1 MYEEE
6 IPKTAAIVLAVSMAV
21 SLAACGK
28 QAEETGNAGS
38 AANTENT
45 GSADTQASSG
55 TGSVEVNET
64 GYPITSEEITVT
76 AAGPM
81 PSGCEDW
88 SQLAVIDEYANRLG
102 IRLDCDFYE
111 TDWETQLTLKVAGDE
126 LPDMLI
132 GCSMN
137 VSDVNEWGGEGYFL
151 DLSQYMDL
159 MPNLK
164 AYFDQYPELEA
175 YCTTSDG
182 HIYGLPKLKVDMTDR
197 LTRSFINK
205 QWLDN
210 LGLSMPT
217 SIDEYYDVLVAFKE
231 QDANGNGDPDDE
243 IPLLFTSDS
252 GGYTALE
259 KTLLDAYG
267 IFTTD
272 PNYVLQADESGKVEL
287 ANINDTYK
295 EYLKFMHRLYAEGL
309 MEQEAF
315 TITGDEITTK
325 QQGDVYGSFGCGS
338 APFVMANKDISYDA
352 NWMALSG
359 MSSELHP
366 KREASIASPVQNSIL
381 VAVNGNTEYP
391 EALARFIDYFYTEE
405 GMLSATKGYDGVT
418 FDMVQDDLLGTE
430 VPEMRIPDGYTS
442 GEEFRYK
449 GAILNEAL
457 NLVEKN
463 IDRQAMFES
472 DREVLEKP
480 EFVEKYGWAARVIDA
495 FKSDDV
501 TGVEAYPVVS
511 YTSDEVE
518 ERGAVYKDITTYLK
532 QARAQFI
539 TGELDLDKD
548 WDTYVNTL
556 NQMNLGRL
564 LEIEQAAYDRYA
576 AVKG

>member
-1 MYEEE
+1 MKKRFQ
-6 IPKTAAIVLAVSMAV
+6 KTAAIVLAVSMAV

-28 QAEETGNAGS
+28 QAGETGNAGS

-210 LGLSMPT
+210 LGLSVPT

-405 GMLSATKGYDGVT
+405 GMLSATKGYEGVT
-418 FDMVQDDLLGTE
+418 FDMVQDDLLGKE
-430 VPEMRIPDGYTS
+430 VPQMRVPDGYTS

-449 GAILNEAL
+449 GAVLNEAL
-457 NLVEKN
+457 NLVERN

-472 DREVLEKP
+472 DREVLENP
-480 EFVEKYGWAARVIDA
+480 EFVEQYGWAARVIDA
-495 FKSDDV
+495 FKADGV

>member
-1 MYEEE
+1 MKKRFQ
-6 IPKTAAIVLAVSMAV
+6 KTAAIVLAVSMAV

-28 QAEETGNAGS
+28 QAEETGNVGS

-210 LGLSMPT
+210 LGLSVPT

-472 DREVLEKP
+472 DREVLEKL

>member
-1 MYEEE
+1 MKKRFQ
-6 IPKTAAIVLAVSMAV
+6 KTAAIVLAVSMAV

-45 GSADTQASSG
+45 GSADAQASSG
-55 TGSVEVNET
+55 TGSVVVNET

-217 SIDEYYDVLVAFKE
+217 SIDEYYKVLVAFKE

-315 TITGDEITTK
+315 TITGDEVTTK

-352 NWMALSG
+352 NWAALSG
-359 MSSELHP
+359 LSSDLHT
-366 KREASIASPVQNSIL
+366 KREASIASPVQNNIL

-391 EALARFIDYFYTEE
+391 EALARFIDYFYTDE
-405 GMLSATKGYDGVT
+405 GMLSATKGYEGVT
-418 FDMVQDDLLGTE
+418 FDMVQDDLLGKE
-430 VPEMRIPDGYTS
+430 VPQMRVPDGYTS

-449 GAILNEAL
+449 GAVLNEAL
-457 NLVEKN
+457 NLVERN

-472 DREVLEKP
+472 DREVLENP
-480 EFVEKYGWAARVIDA
+480 EFVEQYGWAARVIDA
-495 FKSDDV
+495 FKADGV

>member
-1 MYEEE
+1 MKKRFQ
-6 IPKTAAIVLAVSMAV
+6 KTAAIVLAVSMAV

-55 TGSVEVNET
+55 TGRVEVNET

-295 EYLKFMHRLYAEGL
+295 EYLKFMHRLHAEGL

>member
-45 GSADTQASSG
+45 GNADTQASSG

>member
-1 MYEEE
+1 MKKRFQ
-6 IPKTAAIVLAVSMAV
+6 KTAAIVLAVSMAV

-45 GSADTQASSG
+45 GSADAQASSG

-217 SIDEYYDVLVAFKE
+217 SIDEYYEVLVAFKE

-315 TITGDEITTK
+315 TITGDEVTTK

-352 NWMALSG
+352 NWAALSG
-359 MSSELHP
+359 LSSDLHT
-366 KREASIASPVQNSIL
+366 KREASIASPVQNNIL

-391 EALARFIDYFYTEE
+391 EALARFIDYFYTDE
-405 GMLSATKGYDGVT
+405 GMLSATKGYEGVT
-418 FDMVQDDLLGTE
+418 FDMVQDDLLGKE
-430 VPEMRIPDGYTS
+430 VPQMRVPDGYTS

-449 GAILNEAL
+449 GAVLNEAL
-457 NLVEKN
+457 NLVERN

-472 DREVLEKP
+472 DREVLENP
-480 EFVEKYGWAARVIDA
+480 EFVEQYGWAARVIDA
-495 FKSDDV
+495 FKADGV

>member
-1 MYEEE
+1 MKKRFQ
-6 IPKTAAIVLAVSMAV
+6 KTAAIVLAVSMAV

-45 GSADTQASSG
+45 GNADTQASSG

-64 GYPITSEEITVT
+64 GYPITSEEIAVT

>member
-1 MYEEE
+1 MKKRFQ
-6 IPKTAAIVLAVSMAV
+6 KTAAIVLAVSMAV

-45 GSADTQASSG
+45 GSADTQTSSG

-210 LGLSMPT
+210 LGLTMPT

-418 FDMVQDDLLGTE
+418 FDMV
-430 VPEMRIPDGYTS
+430 PEMRIPDGYTS

-518 ERGAVYKDITTYLK
+518 ERGAVYNDITTYLK

>member
-1 MYEEE
+1 MKTRFQ
-6 IPKTAAIVLAVSMAV
+6 KTAAIVLAVSMAV

>member
-1 MYEEE
+1 MKKRFQ
-6 IPKTAAIVLAVSMAV
+6 KTAAIVLAVSMAV

-55 TGSVEVNET
+55 TDSVEVNET

>member
-1 MYEEE
+1 MKKRFQ
-6 IPKTAAIVLAVSMAV
+6 KTAAIVLAVSMAV

-132 GCSMN
+132 DCSMN

>member
-1 MYEEE
+1 MKKRFQ
-6 IPKTAAIVLAVSMAV
+6 KTAAIVLAVSMAV

-28 QAEETGNAGS
+28 QAGETGNAGS

-159 MPNLK
+159 VPNLK

-210 LGLSMPT
+210 LGLSVPT

>member
-1 MYEEE
+1 MKKRFQ
-6 IPKTAAIVLAVSMAV
+6 KTAAIVLAVSMAV

-45 GSADTQASSG
+45 GNADTQASSG

-151 DLSQYMDL
+151 ELSQYMDL

>member
-1 MYEEE
+1 MKKRFQ
-6 IPKTAAIVLAVSMAV
+6 KTAAIVLAVSMAV

-28 QAEETGNAGS
+28 QTGETGNVGS

-405 GMLSATKGYDGVT
+405 GMLSATKGYEGVT
-418 FDMVQDDLLGTE
+418 FDMVQDDLLGKE
-430 VPEMRIPDGYTS
+430 VPQMRVPDGYTS

-449 GAILNEAL
+449 GAVLNEAL
-457 NLVEKN
+457 NLVERN

-472 DREVLEKP
+472 DREVLENP
-480 EFVEKYGWAARVIDA
+480 EFVEQYGWAARVIDA
-495 FKSDDV
+495 FKADGV

>member
-1 MYEEE
+1 MKKRFQ
-6 IPKTAAIVLAVSMAV
+6 KTAAIVLAVSMAV

-418 FDMVQDDLLGTE
+418 FDMVQDDLLGSE

>member
-1 MYEEE
+1 MKKRFQ
-6 IPKTAAIVLAVSMAV
+6 KTAAIVLAVSMAV

-28 QAEETGNAGS
+28 QAGETGNAGS
-38 AANTENT
+38 AANTDNT
-45 GSADTQASSG
+45 GNADTQASSG

-217 SIDEYYDVLVAFKE
+217 SIDEYYEVLVAFKE

-315 TITGDEITTK
+315 TITGDEVTTK

-352 NWMALSG
+352 NWAALSG
-359 MSSELHP
+359 LSSDLHT
-366 KREASIASPVQNSIL
+366 KREASIASPVQNNIL

-391 EALARFIDYFYTEE
+391 EALARFIDYFYTDE
-405 GMLSATKGYDGVT
+405 GMLSATKGYEGVT
-418 FDMVQDDLLGTE
+418 FDMVQDDLLGKE
-430 VPEMRIPDGYTS
+430 VPQMRVPDGYTS

-449 GAILNEAL
+449 GAVLNEAL
-457 NLVEKN
+457 NLVERN

-472 DREVLEKP
+472 DREVLENP
-480 EFVEKYGWAARVIDA
+480 EFVEQYGWAARVIDA
-495 FKSDDV
+495 FKADGV

>member
-1 MYEEE
+1 MKKRFQ
-6 IPKTAAIVLAVSMAV
+6 KTAAIVLAVSMAV

-210 LGLSMPT
+210 LGLSVPT

-564 LEIEQAAYDRYA
+564 LEIEQAAYDAYA

>member
-1 MYEEE
+1 MKKRFQ
-6 IPKTAAIVLAVSMAV
+6 KTAAIVLAVSMAV

-45 GSADTQASSG
+45 GNADTQASSG

-548 WDTYVNTL
+548 WETYTNTL
-556 NQMNLGRL
+556 DQMNLGRL

-576 AVKG
+576 AVKD

>member
-1 MYEEE
+1 MKKRFQ
-6 IPKTAAIVLAVSMAV
+6 KTAAIVLAVSMAV

-45 GSADTQASSG
+45 GNADTQASSG

-405 GMLSATKGYDGVT
+405 GMLSATKGYEGVT
-418 FDMVQDDLLGTE
+418 FDMVQDDLLGKE
-430 VPEMRIPDGYTS
+430 VPQMRVPDGYTS

-449 GAILNEAL
+449 GAVLNEAL
-457 NLVEKN
+457 NLVERN

-472 DREVLEKP
+472 DREVLENP
-480 EFVEKYGWAARVIDA
+480 EFVEQYGWAARVIDA
-495 FKSDDV
+495 FKADGV

>member
-1 MYEEE
+1 MKKRFQ
-6 IPKTAAIVLAVSMAV
+6 KTAAIVLAVSMAV

-28 QAEETGNAGS
+28 QAEETGN

-210 LGLSMPT
+210 LGLSVPT

-352 NWMALSG
+352 NWAALSG
-359 MSSELHP
+359 LSSDLHT
-366 KREASIASPVQNSIL
+366 KREASIASPVQNNIL

-391 EALARFIDYFYTEE
+391 EALARFIDYFYTDE
-405 GMLSATKGYDGVT
+405 GMLSATKGYEGVT
-418 FDMVQDDLLGTE
+418 FDMVQDDLLGKE
-430 VPEMRIPDGYTS
+430 VPQMRVPDGYTS

-449 GAILNEAL
+449 GAVLNEAL
-457 NLVEKN
+457 NLVERN

-472 DREVLEKP
+472 DREVLENP
-480 EFVEKYGWAARVIDA
+480 EFVEQYGWAARVIDA
-495 FKSDDV
+495 FKADGV

>member
-1 MYEEE
+1 MKKRFQ
-6 IPKTAAIVLAVSMAV
+6 KTAAIVLAVSMAV

-81 PSGCEDW
+81 PSDCEDW

>member
-1 MYEEE
+1 MKKRCQ
-6 IPKTAAIVLAVSMAV
+6 KTAAIVLAVSMAV

-210 LGLSMPT
+210 LGLSVPT

>member
-1 MYEEE
+1 MKKRFQ
-6 IPKTAAIVLAVSMAV
+6 KTAVIVLAVSMAV

-45 GSADTQASSG
+45 GNADTQASSG

>member
-1 MYEEE
+1 MKKRFQ
-6 IPKTAAIVLAVSMAV
+6 KTAAIVLAVSMAV

-45 GSADTQASSG
+45 GNADTQASSG

-64 GYPITSEEITVT
+64 GYPITSEEITVP

>member
-1 MYEEE
+1 MKKRFQ
-6 IPKTAAIVLAVSMAV
+6 KTAAIVLAVSMAV

-81 PSGCEDW
+81 LSGCEDW

>member
-1 MYEEE
+1 MKKRFQ
-6 IPKTAAIVLAVSMAV
+6 KTAAIVLAVSMAV

-28 QAEETGNAGS
+28 QAGETGNAGS

-111 TDWETQLTLKVAGDE
+111 TDWETQLTLNTAGDE

-210 LGLSMPT
+210 LGLSVPT

>member
-1 MYEEE
+1 M
-6 IPKTAAIVLAVSMAV
+6 KKKFQKAAAVILAVSMAV
-21 SLAACGK
+21 GLAACGK
-28 QAEETGNAGS
+28 QTEQTGGAGTADTAAPS
-38 AANTENT
+38 AAGE
-45 GSADTQASSG
+45 SG
-55 TGSVEVNET
+55 EVVVNET

-88 SQLAVIDEYANRLG
+88 TQLAVIDEYAGRLG
-102 IRLDCDFYE
+102 IRLDCEFYE

-126 LPDMLI
+126 LPDMLV

-151 DLSQYMDL
+151 DLSEYLDQ

-164 AYFDQYPELEA
+164 AYFEKYPELEA

-182 HIYGLPKLKVDMTDR
+182 HIYGLPKLRVDMTDR

-210 LGLSMPT
+210 LGLSVPT

-243 IPLLFTSDS
+243 IPLLFTSDA

-267 IFTTD
+267 IFTSD
-272 PNYVLQADESGKVEL
+272 PNYALQADENGKVEL
-287 ANINDTYK
+287 ANTNDTYK
-295 EYLKFMHRLYAEGL
+295 EYLKFMHKLYAEGL

-315 TITGDEITTK
+315 TITSDEITTK

-352 NWMALSG
+352 NWAALAG
-359 MSSELHP
+359 LSSDVHTE
-366 KREASIASPVQNSIL
+366 REAGIASPVVNNIL
-381 VAVNGNTEYP
+381 IAVNGNTKYP
-391 EALARFIDYFYTEE
+391 EALARFVDYFYTEE
-405 GMLSATKGYDGVT
+405 GMLSATKGYEGVT
-418 FDMVQDDLLGTE
+418 LDMVDDELLGTK
-430 VPEMRIPDGYTS
+430 VPEMRIPEGYAS
-442 GEEFRYK
+442 GEEYRYK
-449 GAILNEAL
+449 GAVLNEAL

-472 DREVLEKP
+472 SREVLQKP

-495 FKSDDV
+495 FKEEGV
-501 TGVEAYPVVS
+501 TGVDAYPVVS
-511 YTSDEVE
+511 YTAEEVE

-548 WDTYVNTL
+548 WETYTNTL
-556 NQMNLGRL
+556 DQMNLGRL

-576 AVKG
+576 AVKD

>member
-1 MYEEE
+1 MKKRFQ
-6 IPKTAAIVLAVSMAV
+6 KTAAIVLAVSMAV

-88 SQLAVIDEYANRLG
+88 SQLAVIDEYAKRLG

-217 SIDEYYDVLVAFKE
+217 SIDEYYEVLVAFKE
-231 QDANGNGDPDDE
+231 QDANGNGG
-243 IPLLFTSDS
+243 S
-252 GGYTALE
+252 G
-259 KTLLDAYG
+259 
-267 IFTTD
+267 
-272 PNYVLQADESGKVEL
+272 
-287 ANINDTYK
+287 
-295 EYLKFMHRLYAEGL
+295 
-309 MEQEAF
+309 
-315 TITGDEITTK
+315 
-325 QQGDVYGSFGCGS
+325 
-338 APFVMANKDISYDA
+338 
-352 NWMALSG
+352 
-359 MSSELHP
+359 
-366 KREASIASPVQNSIL
+366 
-381 VAVNGNTEYP
+381 
-391 EALARFIDYFYTEE
+391 
-405 GMLSATKGYDGVT
+405 
-418 FDMVQDDLLGTE
+418 
-430 VPEMRIPDGYTS
+430 
-442 GEEFRYK
+442 
-449 GAILNEAL
+449 
-457 NLVEKN
+457 
-463 IDRQAMFES
+463 
-472 DREVLEKP
+472 
-480 EFVEKYGWAARVIDA
+480 
-495 FKSDDV
+495 
-501 TGVEAYPVVS
+501 
-511 YTSDEVE
+511 
-518 ERGAVYKDITTYLK
+518 
-532 QARAQFI
+532 
-539 TGELDLDKD
+539 
-548 WDTYVNTL
+548 
-556 NQMNLGRL
+556 
-564 LEIEQAAYDRYA
+564 
-576 AVKG
+576 

>member
-1 MYEEE
+1 MKKRFQ
-6 IPKTAAIVLAVSMAV
+6 KTAAIVLAVSMAV

-210 LGLSMPT
+210 LGLSVPT

-315 TITGDEITTK
+315 TITGDEVTTK

-352 NWMALSG
+352 NWAALSG
-359 MSSELHP
+359 LSSDLHT
-366 KREASIASPVQNSIL
+366 KREASIASPVQNNIL

-391 EALARFIDYFYTEE
+391 EALARFIDYFYTDE
-405 GMLSATKGYDGVT
+405 GMLSATKGYEGVT
-418 FDMVQDDLLGTE
+418 FDMVQDDLLGKE
-430 VPEMRIPDGYTS
+430 VPQMRVPDGYTS

-449 GAILNEAL
+449 GAVLNEAL
-457 NLVEKN
+457 NLVERN

-472 DREVLEKP
+472 DREVLENP
-480 EFVEKYGWAARVIDA
+480 EFVEQYGWAARVIDA
-495 FKSDDV
+495 FKADGV

>member
-1 MYEEE
+1 MKKRFQ
-6 IPKTAAIVLAVSMAV
+6 KTAAIVLAVSMAV

-182 HIYGLPKLKVDMTDR
+182 HIYGLPKLKVDMTER

>member
-1 MYEEE
+1 MKKRFQK
-6 IPKTAAIVLAVSMAV
+6 PPAIVLAVSMAV